1 MRLYERL
8 WRGFWFSVTTL
19 GVGLAILEWSAVGV
33 LVTLFPLVALCW
45 LVLCML
51 PDSMTRSSRWGI
63 GHRVLTRSLVVS
75 IAILAVWSF
84 GRLAPALALLIVLT
98 AGISSPAVV
107 RRAIRSARQSPPG
120 TSVADARNPSS
131 VSPQPEDEG
140 ADSRLTQPEALGPL
154 KGLDDWQLCRLW
166 RESFWILHEPASPVT
181 VLRLVALR
189 EACLDELERRDAA
202 ALHAWLESGA
212 RASSGPEKYMAPPRR
227 GDSA

>member
-8 WRGFWFSVTTL
+8 WRGFWFTVMAL
-19 GVGLAILEWSAVGV
+19 GVGLAVLEWSAVGV
-33 LVTLFPLVALCW
+33 LVTLVPLVALCC
-45 LVLCML
+45 LVQYMS
-51 PDSMTRSSRWGI
+51 PVIMERSSGWGS
-63 GHRVLTRSLVVS
+63 GHRVLSQSLMVS
-75 IAILAVWSF
+75 VGVLTVWSY
-84 GRLAPALALLIVLT
+84 GRLAPALALLIVLA
-98 AGISSPAVV
+98 AGVSSPAVV
-107 RRAIRSARQSPPG
+107 GRAIGSARQSPRG
-120 TSVADARNPSS
+120 TSVADAPNPSLAA
-131 VSPQPEDEG
+131 PQPQDEG

-166 RESFWILHEPASPVT
+166 RETFWILREPASPVT